1 MRGQDPIAPRR
12 LDSRLAAVLAYL
24 LGIVSGIIMLKVERE
39 DRFVRLHA
47 VQSIVFSSV
56 AFVAFASLS
65 MASLA
70 WLSSGV
76 ALLAFG
82 IWLYL
87 IVRAWRGD
95 WYQLPIVG
103 PWAERSV

>member
-47 VQSIVFSSV
+47 VQSIVFSSI
-56 AFVAFASLS
+56 AFVAFAVLT
-65 MASLA
+65 MASLP
-70 WLSSGV
+70 WLSAGV
-76 ALLAFG
+76 GLLGFVV
-82 IWLYL
+82 WVFL
-87 IVRAWRGD
+87 IARAWRGD

>member
-1 MRGQDPIAPRR
+1 MRGKEPVAPRR

-47 VQSIVFSSV
+47 VQSIVFSSA
-56 AFVAFASLS
+56 AFVAFAVLS
-65 MASLA
+65 MASLP
-70 WLSSGV
+70 WLGSAV

-82 IWLYL
+82 MWLYL
-87 IVRAWRGD
+87 IARAWRGD